1 MDKDTKSFRD
11 FIEQI
16 AYNLGQGLQPSNLR
30 EQYGPLL
37 GIQKTPY
44 SQLSGGQQLAGAP
57 AQGIKDIASTLNQ
70 ALQVIPLSGKWYGQ
84 NLLSPMGAGMSKGIT
99 GKPLTPSPVKT
110 PAIETAPEET
120 KTEPSLSRSE
130 DELWE
135 VPDLT
140 PKPKI
145 KPTREPFKP
154 TEENAYKFFAEA
166 DARIAMLPGRP
177 EWKQRAR
184 QMSGS
189 KAIQARIDPL
199 LVNQWMAQGSAGML
213 PLYKAR
219 TEQQRVTQA
228 GRGQVAKPAD
238 NAKTLLAFLK
248 TRPDTLEEL
257 GYVSI
262 PDPYKGTGTSYTK
275 FIKLGPFAHLAVKS
289 SSLGFSHREEGEEPE
304 IISVQQDPRLM
315 GLINLIRGQQG
326 LSIPTLTTGGVQ
338 SPQQPFVGEEMA
350 ALDKLL
356 GETYKK

>member
-84 NLLSPMGAGMSKGIT
+84 NLLSPIGAGMSKGIT

-110 PAIETAPEET
+110 PTIEIAPEKT

-140 PKPKI
+140 PKPKVNME
-145 KPTREPFKP
+145 REPLPP
-154 TEENAYKFFAEA
+154 TEENAFKFFAKM
-166 DARIAMLPGRP
+166 DAEFAKGQP
-177 EWKQRAR
+177 EWIPQRRA
-184 QMSGS
+184 QAGS
-189 KAIQARIDPL
+189 QAIQAGVSPL